1 MDKNK
6 KRRRPPPSEGRDLS
20 QKTKQDEFGYPSDG
34 EEAPRRRSQA
44 RLEQK
49 VGARSFPSGHE
60 KNSDRARSSLPTP
73 SGWATLSKKVGP
85 PERPGSEAAS
95 DFTLTS
101 ANKGSKN
108 PYTKST
114 HKTPGT
120 KSPSSTSA
128 PSTTRSRSTKSR
140 TTHHVVVAISE
151 NLARETCVAS
161 LDAGR
166 PT

>member
-6 KRRRPPPSEGRDLS
+6 KRRRAPPSDGRDLS
-20 QKTKQDEFGYPSDG
+20 QKTKRDEFGYPSD
-34 EEAPRRRSQA
+34 EESAPRRRSQA

-49 VGARSFPSGHE
+49 VGARSFPSDHGD
-60 KNSDRARSSLPTP
+60 NSDKARSSLPTP
-73 SGWATLSKKVGP
+73 SGWARLSKKAGQS
-85 PERPGSEAAS
+85 ERPGSEAAS

-101 ANKGSKN
+101 ADKKGSNQN

-120 KSPSSTSA
+120 KSSSSSA

-140 TTHHVVVAISE
+140 TTHHVSIFDHAC
-151 NLARETCVAS
+151 LQA
-161 LDAGR
+161 LLH
-166 PT
+166 